1 MKKISYKDLD
11 ALALGAALLGSGGG
25 SNPAHGKALAGQAI
39 EKYGEVQM
47 IDVDDLSEDSLVIP
61 VSFMG
66 APLVGSV
73 KKPTGKEF
81 ANLIPHV
88 QNHYGRKP
96 TAILAA
102 EIGGSNAFSPLLC
115 AGIIGCPII
124 DGDTIGRAFP
134 EVHMTSCALLGISN
148 IPTFLSSVDGEVV
161 VIHALGELSLE
172 DLTREITI
180 GFGSKAA
187 IISDIMTGA
196 EAKKA
201 VIPKTYSK
209 AIELGTIILNARKD
223 NIDPVGSL
231 VQKELAQCLGV
242 GVIEMVERNVD
253 SGFVKGKF
261 TVKTKDGDIHIH
273 FINENLIATV
283 NGKTIAVTPD
293 IIIPVERY
301 TAHPL
306 TVEQLDIGKE
316 VALLMIDSH
325 PLWKTEAGLS
335 VVGPKVFGY

>member
-25 SNPAHGKALAGQAI
+25 SNPAHGKALAAQAI

-47 IDVDDLSEDSLVIP
+47 IDLDDLSEDSLVIP

-81 ANLIPHV
+81 SHLMPFV
-88 QNHYGRKP
+88 ERHYGRKP
-96 TAILAA
+96 TVIVGA

-115 AGIIGCPII
+115 AGVLGCPII

-134 EVHMTSCALLGISN
+134 EVHMTSCALVGISN
-148 IPTFLSSVDGEVV
+148 LPTFLSSIDGEIV
-161 VIHALGELSLE
+161 VIHTLGELSLE
-172 DLTREITI
+172 DLTRKITI

-201 VIPKTYSK
+201 IIPKTYSR
-209 AIELGTIILNARKD
+209 AIELGNTIIEAQNSGA
-223 NIDPVGSL
+223 NPIESL
-231 VQKELAQCLGV
+231 IQKKLALRLGV
-242 GVIEMVERNVD
+242 GIIEALERNVD
-253 SGFVKGKF
+253 SGFVKGNF
-261 TVKTKDGDIHIH
+261 VVKTKEGNIDVH
-273 FINENLIATV
+273 FKNENLIAIL

-293 IIIPVERY
+293 IIIPVERD

-306 TVEQLDIGKE
+306 TVEQLAIGKQI
-316 VALLMIDSH
+316 ALLMIDSH
-325 PLWKTEAGLS
+325 PLWKTDAGLEL
-335 VVGPKVFGY
+335 VGPKVFGY